1 MDRKRALQIVKKH
14 LPEHRYTHTIGV
26 TDTAIALARRYGG
39 DEEKAE
45 LAGIFHD
52 YAKYREKK
60 EMKDIIVNENMS
72 KDLLLYSSELWHA
85 PVGAYLVKK
94 EIGITDEEILNAIRS
109 HTTGRPGMTILEQVV
124 FLADY
129 IEPNR
134 TFPGVEEVRE
144 LAKKDLN
151 AATIT
156 AIRNTIQFLLNKNQL
171 VYPQTIATYNDL
183 QRKLTQEVL

>member
-1 MDRKRALQIVKKH
+1 MDRQRALQIVKEH
-14 LPEHRYTHTIGV
+14 LPEHRYIHTIGV
-26 TDTAIALARRYGG
+26 TDTAIILARRYGG
-39 DEEKAE
+39 DEKKAE

-60 EMKDIIVNENMS
+60 EMKNIIVKEKMPN
-72 KDLLLYSSELWHA
+72 DLLLYSSELWHA

-94 EIGITDEEILNAIRS
+94 EVGITDEEILNAIRF

-144 LAKKDLN
+144 LAEKDLD
-151 AATIT
+151 AAIIA
-156 AIRNTIQFLLNKNQL
+156 AIRNTIQFLLTKNQL
-171 VYPQTIATYNDL
+171 VYPQTVETYNDL

>member
-1 MDRKRALQIVKKH
+1 
-14 LPEHRYTHTIGV
+14 
-26 TDTAIALARRYGG
+26 
-39 DEEKAE
+39 
-45 LAGIFHD
+45 
-52 YAKYREKK
+52 
-60 EMKDIIVNENMS
+60 MKDIIVNENMS

>member
-60 EMKDIIVNENMS
+60 EMKDSLSMKTCPRTYFYIVVNFGM
-72 KDLLLYSSELWHA
+72 LLL
-85 PVGAYLVKK
+85 
-94 EIGITDEEILNAIRS
+94 
-109 HTTGRPGMTILEQVV
+109 
-124 FLADY
+124 
-129 IEPNR
+129 EP
-134 TFPGVEEVRE
+134 
-144 LAKKDLN
+144 
-151 AATIT
+151 I
-156 AIRNTIQFLLNKNQL
+156 
-171 VYPQTIATYNDL
+171 
-183 QRKLTQEVL
+183 